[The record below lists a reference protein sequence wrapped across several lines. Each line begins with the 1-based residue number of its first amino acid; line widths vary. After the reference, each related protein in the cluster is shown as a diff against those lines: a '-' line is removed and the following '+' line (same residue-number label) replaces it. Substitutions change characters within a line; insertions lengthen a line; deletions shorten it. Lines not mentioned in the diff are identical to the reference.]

1 MRYKCLVSY
10 DGTLF
15 HGFQVQRKL
24 RTVQSEIEAVLLIIL
39 KEKIRIYGAGRT
51 DTGVHAL
58 GQVFHFDT
66 DIDMKAESMCRA
78 INSRLPKDIY
88 IKKVEI
94 VNNEFHSRYSAKS
107 KLYKYIIDIGEYN
120 PLYNNYRYYYH
131 YKICIEGFISASRIF
146 IGEHD
151 FSAFTKNHKLTD
163 TTRTIYSF
171 DTEVKDNLITI
182 SIHGDGFMHNM
193 IRIIIAMLLEVAR
206 GRINQDD
213 LQLILKSKNRKLAPK
228 IVPPNGLYLVN
239 VEY

>member
-1 MRYKCLVSY
+1 MRYKCIVSY

-15 HGFQVQRKL
+15 HGFQVQGRL

-39 KEKIRIYGAGRT
+39 KKRIKIYGAGRT
-51 DTGVHAL
+51 DTGVHAY

-66 DIDMKAESMCRA
+66 DIIMKAESMRNA

-88 IKKVEI
+88 ITKIELVDD
-94 VNNEFHSRYSAKS
+94 EFHSRYNAKR
-107 KLYKYIIDIGEYN
+107 KTYKYLIDIGEYN
-120 PLYNNYRYYYH
+120 PLLNNYRYYYQ
-131 YKICIEGFISASRIF
+131 YKIDIEKLISASNIF

-151 FSAFTKNHKLTD
+151 FSAFTKNNKLSD
-163 TTRTIYSF
+163 KTRKIFSL
-171 DTEVKDNLITI
+171 DIEVQGDLITI

-206 GRINQDD
+206 GRISMDD
-213 LQLILKSKNRKLAPK
+213 LVVIMESKNRKLAPK